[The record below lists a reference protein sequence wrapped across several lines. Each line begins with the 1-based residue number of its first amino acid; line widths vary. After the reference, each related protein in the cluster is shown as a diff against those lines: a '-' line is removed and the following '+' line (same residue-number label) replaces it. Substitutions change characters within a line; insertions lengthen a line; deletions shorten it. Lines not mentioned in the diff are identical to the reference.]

1 MDLDIIRYVC
11 DLIEN
16 NIKQTETKSIDKKQ
30 IVVGIITKCI
40 ALNAQE
46 LLILNKIIELL
57 HSNHLITKISKMEK
71 TGSKLLSWA
80 VKKLIWSSVKY
91 TLDEFNLNIYKQI
104 KIKSIT
110 TVLTKLLFKKKL
122 ILLIIAFI

>member
-1 MDLDIIRYVC
+1 MDKIKETDKIKHLVRLAELSKGIVAKIQAMPDLQDLKLDLDIIRYVC

-40 ALNAQE
+40 PLNAQE
-46 LLILNKIIELL
+46 LLILNKMIEFL

-71 TGSKLLSWA
+71 TGSKLFSWA
-80 VKKLIWSSVKY
+80 VKKLI
-91 TLDEFNLNIYKQI
+91 
-104 KIKSIT
+104 
-110 TVLTKLLFKKKL
+110 
-122 ILLIIAFI
+122 

>member
-40 ALNAQE
+40 PLNAQE
-46 LLILNKIIELL
+46 LLILNKMIEFL
-57 HSNHLITKISKMEK
+57 HSNHLITKISKIEK
-71 TGSKLLSWA
+71 TGSKLFSWA
-80 VKKLIWSSVKY
+80 VKKLIWNGINN
-91 TLDEFNLNIYKQI
+91 TLDRYNVNIYKNI